1 MLSFGLL
8 ISIWCIGLTL
18 LTEKGW
24 PLFFVTQL
32 EERYELYRY
41 TLWKPLF
48 GCVYCMSSV
57 HGVLLYA
64 LVIPF
69 PLHFLPVSI
78 VVAFAVTR
86 IAYPQIIKLLDAE
99 NNL

>member
-1 MLSFGLL
+1 MLSFAL
-8 ISIWCIGLTL
+8 IISLWCIGLTL

-32 EERYELYRY
+32 EERYELFNY

-57 HGVLLYA
+57 HGLCLWLAFQPVTLLE
-64 LVIPF
+64 
-69 PLHFLPVSI
+69 LPVSI
-78 VVAFAVTR
+78 VIAFAITR
-86 IAYPQIIKLLDAE
+86 IAYPLIINLLDAE

>member
-1 MLSFGLL
+1 MIEFAL
-8 ISIWCIGLTL
+8 IISLWCIGLTL
-18 LTEKGW
+18 LTEKDW

-41 TLWKPLF
+41 TIWKPIM

-64 LVIPF
+64 IALPF
-69 PLHFLPVSI
+69 PLHLLPVSV

-86 IAYPQIIKLLDAE
+86 IAYPQIIKLIDAE
-99 NNL
+99 DNL